1 MEAEDYRGKSLK
13 KLSIKQILLTQVQ
26 KLMELQTVEF
36 VGGYQKKSIEVING
50 EPQILEEYIPDNR
63 ETLINGTFALYR
75 MVASFIVADMEG
87 STKVLQKANDVKT
100 KIKDRYQKYVAD
112 LKEKK
117 EDDETLRYRYIS
129 DKRMLAENL
138 FSELMFILK
147 HSELFDEEEDQ
158 I

>member
-1 MEAEDYRGKSLK
+1 MEAEDYRSKSLK
-13 KLSIKQILLTQVQ
+13 KLSIKQILLSQVQ

-87 STKVLQKANDVKT
+87 STKVLQKAKDVKT
-100 KIKDRYQKYVAD
+100 KIKSRYEKYVAD

-117 EDDETLRYRYIS
+117 EDDETLRYKYIS
-129 DKRMLAENL
+129 DKRMLSEDL